1 MATPAQIV
9 ANRRNAQKSTGPKT
23 PRGRTAVSN
32 NALTNGFFARQAV
45 ISSEDQAEFDLYR
58 RQFLDELAPE
68 TPMESMLAERIVNL
82 SWRLIRVGRI
92 QNQTIDALKTPDP
105 INPIA
110 KLKESILRNLNKTQA
125 LPPEPP
131 PDLVL
136 GRLAIKDF
144 SGHRVLERLLMYERR
159 LESSLYKT
167 IIELQRLNL
176 IKNLNTDTVTPFNPQ
191 SPRLIFKENCGESS

>member
-1 MATPAQIV
+1 MSTQAQIT
-9 ANRRNAQKSTGPKT
+9 ANRRNAQKSTGPKSS
-23 PRGRTAVSN
+23 RGRTAISH

-58 RQFLDELAPE
+58 QQFLEELSPE
-68 TPMESMLAERIVNL
+68 TSMESMLAERIVNL
-82 SWRLIRVGRI
+82 SWRLIRTGRI
-92 QNQTIDALKTPDP
+92 QNQTIDALNTPDP
-105 INPIA
+105 NNPIT
-110 KLKESILRNLNKTQA
+110 KLKESILKNLNKTQA

-144 SGHRVLERLLMYERR
+144 SHGRVLERLLMYERR

-176 IKNLNTDTVTPFNPQ
+176 IKNLDNNTEIKQLSNNYV
-191 SPRLIFKENCGESS
+191 L